1 MKILIVTDG
10 SPRAQDTI
18 RFGAQFVP
26 RVTEP
31 PAVLVVLDTPSANVP
46 IRPDIDFS
54 RLCALLGE
62 SNISKLVRI
71 GDPAEQILQELQ
83 DGSYDLVIIADW
95 PQKSLLK
102 RVFRRSIALRIAE
115 HAPCSVIIVKGSVS
129 PVKRILLCDHGSG
142 RSALLSRL
150 VLHLANLLEG
160 EEDITILHVMSQV
173 SAWPGVRGKQLRAG
187 AQELIDAHSPE
198 GEILE
203 RDVQLLDQQGIH
215 PKPKV
220 RHGLVVDEIPAEA
233 CGGDYDL
240 VVVGAH
246 QNEGLQI
253 LLLEHIAHQIIT
265 KIRRPI
271 LGVREKKHTV

>member
-10 SPRAQDTI
+10 SLRAEDTI

-31 PAVLVVLDTPSANVP
+31 PAVLVVLDTPSANAP
-46 IRPDIDFS
+46 IRPDFDFS
-54 RLCALLGE
+54 RICALLGE

-71 GDPAEQILQELQ
+71 GDLAEQILQELR

-95 PQKSLLK
+95 PQKNLLK

-115 HAPCSVIIVKGSVS
+115 HAPCSVIIVKGSFS
-129 PVKRILLCDHGSG
+129 PIKRILLCDHGSG

-203 RDVQLLDQQGIH
+203 RDVQLLDHQGIH

-220 RHGLVVDEIPAEA
+220 RHGLVVDEILAEA
-233 CGGDYDL
+233 RGGDYDL

-246 QNEGLQI
+246 QNEGL
-253 LLLEHIAHQIIT
+253 LRFLLENIAHQVIT
-265 KIRRPI
+265 KIQRPI
-271 LGVREKKHTV
+271 LVVRQKKHSV